1 MKKLFLFLFAT
12 MTVFC
17 VNDADARAVKLGR
30 SKANKISAGV
40 SFGTEQ
46 QCYEGQYLDKA
57 TNTCKNCADAMPGC
71 TKCSSATSCDA
82 CTEELFD
89 GETWGYELVSNQCK
103 TAYCVWNKN
112 EDVMT
117 HSKCSVINGAG
128 SKSAATA
135 ITVPTKDSAI
145 SYGTTTLRFKNS
157 ATVNGGKVRVANLFA
172 TAPDDFALS
181 GTLNTTVT
189 FNTPVRVD
197 GIVTLQED
205 ANNAAA
211 GTSVVFAKGL
221 EGSVPGCEVVKYVL
235 PNSSTQTTYKY
246 ATVKS
251 NTKTTCKCDGK
262 GCALVA
268 PQPIDND
275 PGDTCTNNH
284 FWNANGSH
292 TVGTQYDCF
301 DGYGANAN
309 ISIPSGHSKFVRAN
323 IRFWDYASVS
333 GTLKT
338 KKLESVYHDSS
349 RMNDLDAIIT
359 FNGPVEA
366 DNIVLQ
372 EAISSQKGQRKGIKM
387 VFKGGLSGEKKCSV
401 RKQLVSSGCGYASC
415 QKDTT
420 TDATCTCS
428 NSECSISNDTA
439 ASCTSSNNEF
449 WNGDGS
455 HTAKRTNG
463 CLDFYGSYATITI
476 PDGANYSNVNI
487 RFWSRAAVNGSFTTD
502 TLRSTY
508 HTSSALSSLN
518 TTITFNGAV
527 KASKVELAEASSGGK
542 GVTMKFPKG
551 LSGNPSCKVVK
562 QKSGSG
568 CGYASCQD
576 NMTTTTTCTCT
587 TSECKLN

>member
-1 MKKLFLFLFAT
+1 MKKLFLFLFAA

-57 TNTCKNCADAMPGC
+57 TNTCKNCADAMDGC

-82 CTEELFD
+82 CTEELFE
-89 GETWGYELVSNQCK
+89 GEKWGYELVNHQCK
-103 TAYCVWNKN
+103 KAYCVWN
-112 EDVMT
+112 EPTDVMT
-117 HSKCSVINGAG
+117 LSKCSRIDGTG
-128 SKSAATA
+128 SKSGTTA
-135 ITVPTKDSAI
+135 ITVPTKDDI
-145 SYGTTTLRFKNS
+145 SYGTTTLRFKNN
-157 ATVNGGKVRVANLFA
+157 ATVSGGKVRVANLIA
-172 TAPDDFALS
+172 TAPGDSSLS
-181 GTLNTTVT
+181 GTLNTKVT
-189 FNTPVRVD
+189 FNTPVRID
-197 GIVTLQED
+197 GTVTLQED

-211 GTSVVFAKGL
+211 GTSVAFSKGL
-221 EGSVPGCEVVKYVL
+221 EGSVPSCEVVKYVL
-235 PNSSTQTTYKY
+235 PYSSTQTTYAY

-251 NTKTTCKCDGK
+251 DTNTTCKCNDK

-268 PQPIDND
+268 PAPSNAD

-284 FWNANGSH
+284 FWNANGAH

-301 DGYGANAN
+301 DGYGANAS

-333 GTLKT
+333 GALST

-359 FNGPVEA
+359 FNGAVEA

-372 EAISSQKGQRKGIKM
+372 EAISSKKGQRKGIKM
-387 VFKGGLSGEKKCSV
+387 VFKGGLKGDKKCTV
-401 RKQLVSSGCGYASC
+401 RKQLVGSGCGYASC
-415 QKDTT
+415 QNNTT
-420 TDATCTCS
+420 TDATCTCT
-428 NSECSISNDTA
+428 NSECSINNDTA
-439 ASCTSSNNEF
+439 SSCNSSNNEF

-455 HTAKRTNG
+455 HTAGRKDG

-476 PDGANYSNVNI
+476 PNGANYSNVNI

-508 HTSSALSSLN
+508 HTASALNDLN
-518 TTITFNGAV
+518 TTITFNNAV
-527 KASKVELAEASSGGK
+527 TASKVELAEAASGGK

-551 LSGNPSCKVVK
+551 LSGNPTCKVVK